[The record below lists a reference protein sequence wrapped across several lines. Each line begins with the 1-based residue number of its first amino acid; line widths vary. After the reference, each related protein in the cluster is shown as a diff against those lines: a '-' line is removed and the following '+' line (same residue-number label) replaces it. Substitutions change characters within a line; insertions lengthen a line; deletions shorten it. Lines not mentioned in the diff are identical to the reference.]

1 MKPSLTLLATLIGLG
16 FALPQIYGL
25 LNPGGFR
32 DALRKFPRSDLWG
45 FILMPLGTLW
55 FLYNLRTD
63 DIADFAAFKPAM
75 FIGFAVIGFGTCA
88 FVRDFLAVR
97 GLAVVVLLLA
107 KLTLDTARLVE
118 TQWRLVLVVWA
129 YVWIVLAVWFTV
141 SPWRLR
147 DFIHYITAT
156 DRRVRIG
163 SAARLAF
170 GLLVLILGLTAIRQA
185 ELRAAA
191 P

>member
-1 MKPSLTLLATLIGLG
+1 MKLSLTLLATLLGLG

-25 LNPGGFR
+25 LNPAGFR
-32 DALRKFPRSDLWG
+32 DALRRFPRSEVWG
-45 FILMPLGTLW
+45 FILMPLGTAW
-55 FLYNLRTD
+55 FLYNLKTD
-63 DIADFAAFKPAM
+63 DIADFAAFKPIM
-75 FIGFAVIGFGTCA
+75 FVGFAVVGFGACV

-97 GLAVVVLLLA
+97 GLAVVVLLVA
-107 KLTLDTARLVE
+107 KVVLDTARLVE

-129 YVWIVLAVWFTV
+129 YIWIVLAVWFTI

-147 DFIHYITAT
+147 DFILYITAT
-156 DRRVRIG
+156 DQRVRIG

-170 GLLVLILGLTAIRQA
+170 ALLVLVLGLTAIRQA
-185 ELRAAA
+185 ELHAAT